1 MYQAYGNTR
10 LARQL
15 AWWALIISGVVLVMA
30 SCTLCTH
37 SANLLW
43 LVMLMLTA
51 DVGVVWYAVQQGVLF
66 ELMLERTWK
75 NVCGGI
81 GFSGQATSYKYGLQG
96 AMRGDKKTIYPKLR
110 SARGDR
116 ASWSA
121 IITPF
126 AGQKLDDYN
135 KHVDSF
141 TLAYHVPFV
150 TFELADN
157 GLIRMRCGAM
167 PVPAKYGY
175 SEPQNASAAAVLQ
188 TPVAAQSSLAD
199 RLREVNIHDV
209 VQTFDERATLQ
220 AVPMARDIEGRPF
233 YLPIEG
239 NHLLIVGRT
248 GSGKGSWVYSLV
260 FGLAK
265 ARRAGLVRL
274 WGLDPK
280 RVELGYAMEWW
291 DEYADT
297 VEGMIELLEKAV
309 SELLER
315 NAQLQGKARKITPS
329 RETPV
334 NVIII
339 DELAY
344 LSAMVPD
351 KKLQQRADTAI
362 RTILILGR
370 ATGYALCGASQDPR
384 KEILG
389 FRDYFPTRVALGMPA
404 PMVDLVLG
412 EKMHDA
418 GAFCE
423 QIPLRDA
430 GAGCAY
436 VLEEMSAK
444 PKLVRAAWCSDEDI
458 KQRLGVSLS
467 EMYPE
472 LQQSG
477 GAPLQPHDEPVSGY
491 EQGYAPQSGFDSQPL
506 QQWQHREE

>member
-1 MYQAYGNTR
+1 MNSAYGNTW
-10 LARQL
+10 LARKLLSAALYVNVL
-15 AWWALIISGVVLVMA
+15 ALALSVCAGCVMA
-30 SCTLCTH
+30 A
-37 SANLLW
+37 ANEGIGGLPVIWLL
-43 LVMLMLTA
+43 LLAA
-51 DVGVVWYAVQQGVLF
+51 DAVVVWYAVSQGAIF
-66 ELMLERTWK
+66 ELRVERRWK
-75 NVCGGI
+75 HVCSHI
-81 GFSGQATSYKYGLQG
+81 GFEGEARSFKNGLKG
-96 AMRGDKKTIYPKLR
+96 AYIDGETKTIHPQLR
-110 SARGDR
+110 DVRGNWEAWTGTVR
-116 ASWSA
+116 F
-121 IITPF
+121 F
-126 AGQKLDDYN
+126 AGQ
-135 KHVDSF
+135 
-141 TLAYHVPFV
+141 TLEEYQKQADAFKYEFHVPFV
-150 TFELADN
+150 TFELDDS
-157 GLIRMRCGAM
+157 GLFRVRAGQMQ
-167 PVPAKYGY
+167 VPEKYGY
-175 SEPQNASAAAVLQ
+175 SDHSNAVPAVAVPRQIAAAP
-188 TPVAAQSSLAD
+188 TISLND
-199 RLREVNIHDV
+199 IL
-209 VQTFDERATLQ
+209 QTFDERATLQ
-220 AVPMARDIEGRPF
+220 AVPMARDTSGRPWTM
-233 YLPIEG
+233 PIEG
-239 NHLLIVGRT
+239 NHLLVAGRT
-248 GSGKGSWVYSLV
+248 GSGKGSWIWSLV
-260 FGLAK
+260 FGVAK

-280 RVELGYAMEWW
+280 KVELGYGMEWW

-370 ATGYALCGASQDPR
+370 ATGYSLVGASQDPR

-418 GAFCE
+418 GAYCE

-444 PKLVRAAWCSDEDI
+444 PKLVRAAWCSDDDIRRLLGGSPPSLQLTDGVDEDGETDW
-458 KQRLGVSLS
+458 LGR
-467 EMYPE
+467 
-472 LQQSG
+472 
-477 GAPLQPHDEPVSGY
+477 PVDDN
-491 EQGYAPQSGFDSQPL
+491 PPIV
-506 QQWQHREE
+506 

>member
-1 MYQAYGNTR
+1 MSQAYGNTK
-10 LARQL
+10 LARRL

-30 SCTLCTH
+30 SCTACTH

-199 RLREVNIHDV
+199 RLRDVNIHEV

-265 ARRAGLVRL
+265 A
-274 WGLDPK
+274 
-280 RVELGYAMEWW
+280 
-291 DEYADT
+291 
-297 VEGMIELLEKAV
+297 
-309 SELLER
+309 
-315 NAQLQGKARKITPS
+315 
-329 RETPV
+329 
-334 NVIII
+334 
-339 DELAY
+339 
-344 LSAMVPD
+344 
-351 KKLQQRADTAI
+351 
-362 RTILILGR
+362 
-370 ATGYALCGASQDPR
+370 
-384 KEILG
+384 
-389 FRDYFPTRVALGMPA
+389 
-404 PMVDLVLG
+404 
-412 EKMHDA
+412 
-418 GAFCE
+418 
-423 QIPLRDA
+423 
-430 GAGCAY
+430 
-436 VLEEMSAK
+436 
-444 PKLVRAAWCSDEDI
+444 
-458 KQRLGVSLS
+458 
-467 EMYPE
+467 
-472 LQQSG
+472 
-477 GAPLQPHDEPVSGY
+477 
-491 EQGYAPQSGFDSQPL
+491 
-506 QQWQHREE
+506 